1 MATDSSVPV
10 AQPPAWK
17 AVFAEPHAMVD
28 ESQRAVGLRQ
38 RQDRV
43 TVIES
48 SQDDAKTE
56 DETAGGGWGGGDEAP
71 GSGGGEEASGSGGNT
86 SGMNW

>member
-17 AVFAEPHAMVD
+17 AVFAEPDAMVD
-28 ESQRAVGLRQ
+28 ESQRDLGLRQ
-38 RQDRV
+38 RQGRV

-56 DETAGGGWGGGDEAP
+56 DETAGGGWGAGD
-71 GSGGGEEASGSGGNT
+71 EASGSGGNT